1 MDTRKD
7 LKAAWKALR
16 RVVAHA
22 LGKIAAWRRGRT
34 GKRTAQKA
42 AHNVASLSLPNH
54 GFWEQGWEFA
64 SQAELANTLVEATT
78 SESWM
83 DLARRVRDLR
93 EQGTLSPSSGSTVTS
108 LRACRAWAADQTDGD
123 TVAAVAGR
131 ASGGRQTAGQPGVL
145 GGLDAKAV
153 PRSCRHR
160 LQDLQ
165 EHSRPGTREHELQ
178 GNSAAAW

>member
-22 LGKIAAWRRGRT
+22 LGTIAAWRRGRT

-64 SQAELANTLVEATT
+64 SQAELANTLVEATA

-83 DLARRVRDLR
+83 DLARRVMHFVNRHTQLAVN
-93 EQGTLSPSSGSTVTS
+93 SS
-108 LRACRAWAADQTDGD
+108 
-123 TVAAVAGR
+123 AV
-131 ASGGRQTAGQPGVL
+131 
-145 GGLDAKAV
+145 
-153 PRSCRHR
+153 
-160 LQDLQ
+160 
-165 EHSRPGTREHELQ
+165 E
-178 GNSAAAW
+178 SARGWRK